1 MNNIEI
7 RISAAFELAKRYPKI
22 KEKITDDLIN
32 ECMDVISNKN
42 TTKEQ
47 KKASKVILVIKYGK
61 IKANNLIEDI
71 AIVINRNDSLVR
83 RWRKKVIERDKKCVK
98 CGSVK
103 HLNAHHISH
112 WSYDPINRV
121 NVNNG
126 VTLCKNCHAL
136 EHPEIDKLI
145 KSGGST

>member
-1 MNNIEI
+1 
-7 RISAAFELAKRYPKI
+7 
-22 KEKITDDLIN
+22 
-32 ECMDVISNKN
+32 MDVISNKN
-42 TTKEQ
+42 ATKEQ

-112 WSYDPINRV
+112 WSYDPIHRV
-121 NVNNG
+121 NVNYG

-136 EHPEIDKLI
+136 EHLEIDKLI